1 MKRQNCFHEFRKNK
15 HLKLQNNFIFVDTES
30 TSVQL
35 NKSKKVLTFKMGC
48 SIFWN
53 RKQNLK
59 KEITFYKV
67 NDFWNNVESFFSKE
81 TKNVLLFAHNTQ
93 FDFKMLDGF
102 NQLLNRD
109 WELISQYV
117 KNKTFILIF
126 KKEKYVLHIWDTMNY
141 APEKLETIGESV
153 GFSKLKVDFDNVSN
167 QELEIY
173 CKRDTEIIFQFIK
186 KLVAFLDVNDLSRLK
201 ATAGSLS
208 FNSFR
213 HKFYNP
219 ENFKIFIHN
228 WTRTIKLERDS
239 YRGGI
244 TDVFKVGKSK
254 EKLIKLD
261 INSMYPWTM
270 KNKEL
275 PTKLVGWFHESK
287 HSNKELLKIYQKS
300 KENNYAIIIKAT
312 IELSKDDAYILNKFK
327 NKSLFV
333 YGEFKISLCTPEIEF
348 VEQYGNIITIHE
360 ISVYKTEKI
369 FEDFVDFFYNLRS
382 KAKKENN
389 LIDNKFCKLMLNT
402 QYGKWGQREIE
413 YERLDEN
420 SEFLKWYKDIIELRI
435 KKIKEKNPDFTF
447 DKQMAYLGS
456 IEGEGELYVVNNGL
470 YLLKHTSKN
479 AYDSFVAIASF
490 ITSYSRMLLIKYLL
504 NAERENVYYCD
515 TDSLVVNEIGY
526 DNLLRTSFISETEL
540 GLLKIED
547 EGIGS
552 FYSPKFYDF
561 NTERKCK
568 GIKKDSLLLL
578 ENDVKTVHQVENW
591 QRWKTDLSNGYNNRQ
606 IITLS
611 KKQSNKVYTKG
622 KVDKNGNVIP
632 FLVNEIDSYN
642 NV

>member
-15 HLKLQNNFIFVDTES
+15 QLKLQNDFIFVDTES

-35 NKSKKVLTFKMGC
+35 TKDKKVLTFKMGC

-59 KEITFYKV
+59 KETTFYKV
-67 NDFWNNVESFFSKE
+67 NDFWNDVELFFSKE
-81 TKNVLLFAHNTQ
+81 IKNILLFAHNTQ

-126 KKEKYVLHIWDTMNY
+126 KKENYTLHIWDTMNY
-141 APEKLETIGESV
+141 APKKLEIIGESV

-167 QELEIY
+167 KELEIY

-186 KLVAFLDVNDLSRLK
+186 KLVDFLEINDLSRLK

-228 WTRTIKLERDS
+228 WTRTIKLERNS

-244 TDVFKVGKSK
+244 TDVFKTGKSK

-261 INSMYPWTM
+261 INSMYSYTM

-275 PTKLVGWFHESK
+275 PIKLLGWFHESK
-287 HSNKELLKIYQKS
+287 HTNKKLLEIYQKS
-300 KENNYAIIIKAT
+300 KQNNYGIIIKAT
-312 IELSKDDAYILNKFK
+312 IELSKDNAYILNKFR

-360 ISVYKTEKI
+360 ISIYKTEKI
-369 FEDFVDFFYNLRS
+369 FEDFVSFFYDIRN

-389 LIDNKFCKLMLNT
+389 LIDNEFCKLMLNT

-413 YERLDEN
+413 YERLNED

-435 KKIKEKNPDFTF
+435 LKIKEKNPDFTF

-504 NAERENVYYCD
+504 SAERENVYYCD
-515 TDSLVVNEIGY
+515 TDSLVVNKIGY
-526 DNLLRTSFISETEL
+526 NNLLTTGFISESEL

-568 GIKKDSLLLL
+568 GIKEGSLLLL
-578 ENDVKTVHQVENW
+578 ENDIKTVHQVENW
-591 QRWKTDLSNGYNNRQ
+591 QRWKTDLSNGYNNEQ

-611 KKQSNKVYTKG
+611 PKQSNKIYTKG

-642 NV
+642 KV